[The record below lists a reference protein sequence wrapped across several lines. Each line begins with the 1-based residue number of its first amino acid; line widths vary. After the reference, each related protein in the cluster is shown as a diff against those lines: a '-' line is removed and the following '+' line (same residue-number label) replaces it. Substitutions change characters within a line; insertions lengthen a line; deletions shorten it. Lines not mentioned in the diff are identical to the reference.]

1 MSKSIL
7 AALKLIQKPEA
18 KSSDPI
24 IERRNRLLERLQEQ
38 KALALCYVDGKP
50 FVGPDKQKKVV
61 NKETGV
67 TTTETVQK
75 RVKAWFNGSAD
86 NMLLEIRYGNVA
98 IELVPGK
105 TVIEVG
111 KVAKLVP
118 TIETVIE
125 AVNAGEVDELLK
137 AVKKP
142 AKS

>member
-24 IERRNRLLERLQEQ
+24 IERRNRLLERLEEQ
-38 KALALCYVDGKP
+38 KALALCFIEGKP

-61 NKETGV
+61 NKATGE

-75 RVKAWFNGSAD
+75 RVKAWFTGNAD
-86 NMLLEIRYGNVA
+86 NLLLEVRYGNVPM
-98 IELVPGK
+98 ELSPGK
-105 TVIEVG
+105 TVIEIG

-125 AVNAGEVDELLK
+125 AVKAGEVDELLK
-137 AVKKP
+137 AIKKP
-142 AKS
+142 AKL